1 MLADS
6 TAPSAPTSLSTNT
19 ILSNQLNLLWTAS
32 IDVGVTNYLIY
43 RNGSLID
50 TIGNTTNYTVYGL
63 TPSTAYNFTVYARDA
78 AGNISAVSNTAT
90 ATTTRL
96 LMYRHQ
102 LLQIYSNITSNA
114 LTISWTASTD
124 DYGISQYHIFAN
136 SSTTALV
143 VINTQSTGTVTYNV
157 TGLSPSTSYYFR
169 IFARD
174 IDGNFSA
181 PGQSATINTAAA
193 PAGPAPTGLY
203 ANTLVT
209 QKYLQG
215 GMQQQE
221 QRVCLVSF
229 Y

>member
-1 MLADS
+1 
-6 TAPSAPTSLSTNT
+6 
-19 ILSNQLNLLWTAS
+19 
-32 IDVGVTNYLIY
+32 
-43 RNGSLID
+43 
-50 TIGNTTNYTVYGL
+50 
-63 TPSTAYNFTVYARDA
+63 
-78 AGNISAVSNTAT
+78 
-90 ATTTRL
+90 
-96 LMYRHQ
+96 
-102 LLQIYSNITSNA
+102 LQI
-114 LTISWTASTD
+114 
-124 DYGISQYHIFAN
+124 
-136 SSTTALV
+136 STTALV
-143 VINTQSTGTVTYNV
+143 VINSTQSTGTVTYNV

-193 PAGPAPTGLY
+193 PAGPATPTGLY
-203 ANTLVT
+203 AKLLVT